1 MLQRQWIISQKVSK
15 SFSTGVLLIL
25 LIITVL
31 GSCLFVCLFFPVCA
45 LIICDHFFSV
55 SSSLAEDESDS

>member
-1 MLQRQWIISQKVSK
+1 MLQRLWIISQEISK

-31 GSCLFVCLFFPVCA
+31 GSCFFFFSPGCA

-55 SSSLAEDESDS
+55 SSSLAEDQSDS